1 MQSGIFSSM
10 EGKMQ
15 GKEGT
20 LAETMLKSAELK
32 TFFENVALMLSVG
45 IQTDEAVHML
55 ADNSEE
61 RKLEKVCREVYGS
74 LINGQK
80 LSAAMEAS
88 GSFPLYA
95 IDMVK
100 AGERTGH
107 MEDTFKALA
116 NYYDEED
123 RLFVKIRSSV
133 TYPAIILCVMSVVL
147 GFTVAAILPV
157 FLDVYDSMAG
167 GLAASSFSMVD
178 AGIIIGWV
186 ALAITL
192 LCTLVVLVAYVRS
205 RSVKGR
211 MKLLH
216 AFEKVPG
223 AKKSFYEL
231 AQARFTSTLAVYTA
245 SGYNSDDAM
254 SASLRTVEHD
264 KLQGKV
270 KAAYQSMIEPI
281 RAKSLIQAV
290 GDFQVY
296 EPMHVRMLTFG
307 MRSGRLDEAL
317 MSLSDDLFDEAIDGF
332 DALIDRIEP
341 ALAAFVTIAVGLT
354 LIAVMLPLIGIMGSI
369 G

>member
-1 MQSGIFSSM
+1 MASGDAR
-10 EGKMQ
+10 GRK
-15 GKEGT
+15 GT
-20 LAETMLKSAELK
+20 VAETILKSAELE

-55 ADNSEE
+55 AENSEE
-61 RKLEKVCREVYGS
+61 RKLEKTCLHVYDH
-74 LINGQK
+74 LIHGKK
-80 LSAAMEAS
+80 LSQAMEGA
-88 GSFPLYA
+88 GAFPVYA

-107 MEDTFKALA
+107 LEDTLKALA

-123 RLFVKIRSSV
+123 RLFLKIRSSV

-157 FLDVYDSMAG
+157 FLDVYQNMAG

-178 AGIIIGWV
+178 VGIGIGWV
-186 ALAITL
+186 ALAITV
-192 LCTLVVLVAYVRS
+192 LCTLMVLVAFVRS
-205 RSVKGR
+205 HSAKGR
-211 MKLLH
+211 LKLLH
-216 AFEKVPG
+216 SFERFPG
-223 AKKSFYEL
+223 TKKPFFEL

-245 SGYNSDDAM
+245 SGVNSDDAM
-254 SASLRTVEHD
+254 AASLNTIEHD
-264 KLQGKV
+264 KLRKRV
-270 KAAYQSMIEPI
+270 KAAYQAMIEPI
-281 RAKSLIQAV
+281 RARSLIQAV

-296 EPMHVRMLTFG
+296 DPMHVRMLTFG
-307 MRSGRLDEAL
+307 MRSGQLDDAL
-317 MSLSDDLFDEAIDGF
+317 MSLSDELFDDAIGGF

-341 ALAAFVTIAVGLT
+341 ALAAFVTIAVALT